1 MTPAAHSPEY
11 AAHRKRLFVMLGI
24 VGVCFL
30 VAAGTVAGYVKT
42 HEPWM
47 LLVFAGAILGGF
59 GAQAWLIVR
68 FMQTGRP
75 KA

>member
-1 MTPAAHSPEY
+1 LSPEPVSAEY
-11 AAHRKRLFVMLGI
+11 AAHRRRLFIMLGM

-30 VAAGTVAGYVKT
+30 VAAAMVIGYFSA

-47 LLVFAGAILGGF
+47 LAVFVIAIVGGF
-59 GAQAWLIVR
+59 AAQGWMVWR
-68 FMQTGRP
+68 FVQTGKP